1 VGELR
6 GLGLSI
12 ALVAAVFAGCGS
24 DSSNGDAPPQRVV
37 TSTATAIN
45 TAAPTSTLQPATATV
60 PPTPVPTLTASVSPR
75 STGTAPPSPTPTS
88 ARTPVACSDL
98 AGAEIAGARV
108 TATEM
113 VDATDAATAYCKLS
127 AIIDPSLRFEL
138 RLPPSWNRKVLFL
151 GGSGYDGVI
160 PAPDV
165 LRPGPGV
172 VTLGYATIGTD
183 SGHMGGPFDGAF
195 ALDRDALDDFA
206 YLARHRVLEAAREI
220 IATHYATSIRRA
232 YFEGGS
238 SGGREALIEAQRWPD
253 SFDGVI
259 ARAPALDF
267 TAVMLNANRIVQRAY
282 GSADAW
288 LPMAAVQTLSGAVL
302 AACDQLDGLAD
313 AIVGNVAACHFDPAA
328 LRCADGNTGA
338 DCLSDAQIETA
349 NTIFSALQLDLPLA
363 NGRSGYPAYPLSGA
377 EDGGGG
383 WPLWMTGFAFD
394 APNSLLFLLQ
404 DQYFKYFVTRDAQF
418 DSLQLAPTAYASEIG
433 ALSTLLDATDPDLS
447 AFTAHGGKVILWHGL
462 ADYAI
467 SAYGTL
473 RYYESVVAAAG
484 GQEQADAFIRFY
496 ASPAVDHTGSG
507 NGAPLFDLLGALD
520 AWVEDGTAPGDLVAY
535 RLDDGVEIPF
545 RPLCRYPTYPRYD
558 GVGDPHS
565 AASFACVAP

>member
-1 VGELR
+1 M
-6 GLGLSI
+6 
-12 ALVAAVFAGCGS
+12 VAAA
-24 DSSNGDAPPQRVV
+24 
-37 TSTATAIN
+37 
-45 TAAPTSTLQPATATV
+45 
-60 PPTPVPTLTASVSPR
+60 
-75 STGTAPPSPTPTS
+75 
-88 ARTPVACSDL
+88 
-98 AGAEIAGARV
+98 
-108 TATEM
+108 
-113 VDATDAATAYCKLS
+113 DAAAAYCKLS
-127 AIIDPSLRFEL
+127 AIIDPALRFEL
-138 RLPPSWNRKVLFL
+138 RLPIAWNRKVLFL

-172 VTLGYATIGTD
+172 VTVGYATIATD
-183 SGHMGGPFDGAF
+183 SGHIGGPFDGSF
-195 ALDRDALDDFA
+195 ALDPDALVDFA

-220 IATHYATSIRRA
+220 MVTHYAESIRRT

-288 LPMAAVQTLSGAVL
+288 LPLAAVQTLSNAVL
-302 AACDQLDGLAD
+302 AACDELDGLAD
-313 AIVGNVAACHFDPAA
+313 GIVGNVAACHFDPSV
-328 LRCADGNTGA
+328 LRCADGTST
-338 DCLSDAQIETA
+338 DCLTDAQVETA
-349 NTIFSALQLDLPLA
+349 NTVFSELQLDVPLA
-363 NGRSGYPAYPLSGA
+363 NGRTGYPGYPISGA
-377 EDGGGG
+377 EAGGGG
-383 WPLWMTGFAFD
+383 WPLWMTGFAFES
-394 APNSLLFLLQ
+394 PNSLLFLLQ
-404 DQYFKYFVTRDAQF
+404 DDYFKYFVAKDAQF
-418 DSLQLAPTAYASEIG
+418 DSLQLSPTAYTAELS

-447 AFTAHGGKVILWHGL
+447 AFTAHGGKLILWHGL

-473 RYYESVVAAAG
+473 RYYERVVATAG
-484 GQEQADAFIRFY
+484 GHEEADAFVRFY
-496 ASPAVDHTGSG
+496 TSPAVDHTGSG

-520 AWVEDGTAPGDLVAY
+520 AWVENGAAPGDLVAY
-535 RLDDGVEIPF
+535 RLENGAEIPF

-558 GVGDPHS
+558 GIGDPHS

>member
-1 VGELR
+1 
-6 GLGLSI
+6 
-12 ALVAAVFAGCGS
+12 
-24 DSSNGDAPPQRVV
+24 
-37 TSTATAIN
+37 
-45 TAAPTSTLQPATATV
+45 
-60 PPTPVPTLTASVSPR
+60 
-75 STGTAPPSPTPTS
+75 
-88 ARTPVACSDL
+88 
-98 AGAEIAGARV
+98 
-108 TATEM
+108 M
-113 VDATDAATAYCKLS
+113 
-127 AIIDPSLRFEL
+127 
-138 RLPPSWNRKVLFL
+138 LFL

-183 SGHMGGPFDGAF
+183 SGHMGGPFEGSF

-220 IATHYATSIRRA
+220 IATHYAASIRRA

-288 LPMAAVQTLSGAVL
+288 LPMAAVPTLSRAVL

-313 AIVGNVAACHFDPAA
+313 AIVGNVAACHFDPSA

-349 NTIFSALQLDLPLA
+349 NTIFSALQLDIPLA

-404 DQYFKYFVTRDAQF
+404 DHYFKYFVTRDAQF
-418 DSLQLAPTAYASEIG
+418 DSLQLAPTAYAARS
-433 ALSTLLDATDPDLS
+433 ARSALLDATDPDLS

-467 SAYGTL
+467 GASAHCATMKA
-473 RYYESVVAAAG
+473 SSPPPAG
-484 GQEQADAFIRFY
+484 GTGRRVHRFY
-496 ASPAVDHTGSG
+496 TSPAVDHTGSG